1 MIEVVNTAYSFLSYG
16 DVVKHQTV
24 HQTVLHA
31 PEDLLLAQDAG
42 GGHGDVLEGQA
53 VDISWSSPPLLR
65 VRPGLESCSVSLAEM
80 E

>member
-1 MIEVVNTAYSFLSYG
+1 MIEVVDTVYSLLSYS
-16 DVVKHQTV
+16 DVIKHQTV
-24 HQTVLHA
+24 HQAVLHA

-53 VDISWSSPPLLR
+53 VNISGFSPALLR
-65 VRPGLESCSVSLAEM
+65 VRPGLDSCSVSLAEM